1 MALLQDPTSRRA
13 APRQAYPAT
22 YLLLGSVFGAL
33 WFTVVGG
40 MYVAGLAGQMVL
52 ISVPNVL
59 WAQLLLRPIGRW
71 ERFLLASLLG
81 QEVTA
86 PAPVRYRRSA
96 ASRWS
101 GVVNAVRRA
110 FAVFHDGPSWRVLA
124 WILVRSVTG
133 PLGLLLV
140 ALPVLLLLAPLA
152 VMVVG
157 VPIDFAGEHW
167 LLLCP
172 AGLVLLPAL
181 RRATWA
187 LAAWHGRLAVWALGP
202 GRDEIMAAALAR
214 AAQAEE
220 QVRIDQELHDSI
232 GHMLSMIVVQ
242 AGAGTHVFDKD
253 PDFARRALGI
263 IEQRG
268 RAALGELDRIIT
280 DLRGD
285 HPIDRGGAR
294 GYAPPPDGESVL
306 TLIADAREA
315 GMEIEV
321 RIAAGELP
329 AALGR
334 GVYRIVQE
342 SLTNAAK
349 HAPGCAV
356 NVDIAGEGEA
366 VAVSVTNALPRTGP
380 APGRG
385 TGRGLASIKDRA
397 TLLGGEATVGSME
410 EDEFAVRAV
419 LPLSIR
425 LPEGTT
431 TRCALSRGC
440 ACLGCTIR
448 RGAFG

>member
-1 MALLQDPTSRRA
+1 MALLRDSTSRRDLPA
-13 APRQAYPAT
+13 A
-22 YLLLGSVFGAL
+22 YLLLGLVFGAL

-71 ERFLLASLLG
+71 ERHLLASLLG
-81 QEVTA
+81 QDVTA
-86 PAPVRYRRSA
+86 PEPVRYKRSA
-96 ASRWS
+96 SV
-101 GVVNAVRRA
+101 VVNVVRRC
-110 FAVFHDGPSWRVLA
+110 FAVFQDGPSWRVLA
-124 WILVRSVTG
+124 WIMVRSVTG
-133 PLGLLLV
+133 PLGFLLV
-140 ALPVLLLLAPLA
+140 ALPALLVLVPLA
-152 VMVVG
+152 AMVDG
-157 VPIDFAGEHW
+157 VPIDFAGERW
-167 LLLCP
+167 LLLLCP
-172 AGLVLLPAL
+172 VGLALFPAL

-202 GRDEIMAAALAR
+202 GRDEIVAAALAR
-214 AAQAEE
+214 AARAEE

-253 PDFARRALGI
+253 PDFARRALGV

-268 RAALGELDRIIT
+268 RAALGELDRILA

-285 HPIDRGGAR
+285 HAADGG
-294 GYAPPPDGESVL
+294 YTPPPGGERVPA
-306 TLIADAREA
+306 LIADAREA
-315 GMEIEV
+315 GMEIES
-321 RIAAGELP
+321 RIAVGELS

-349 HAPGCAV
+349 HAPGGAV
-356 NVDIAGEGEA
+356 RVDIAAEGEA
-366 VAVSVTNALPRTGP
+366 VTVSVTNALP
-380 APGRG
+380 G

-397 TLLGGEATVGSME
+397 ALLGGEATVGITE

-419 LPLSIR
+419 LPLSTH

-431 TRCALSRGC
+431 TRCDLSRGC
-440 ACLGCTIR
+440 ACLGCATR
-448 RGAFG
+448 RGAL